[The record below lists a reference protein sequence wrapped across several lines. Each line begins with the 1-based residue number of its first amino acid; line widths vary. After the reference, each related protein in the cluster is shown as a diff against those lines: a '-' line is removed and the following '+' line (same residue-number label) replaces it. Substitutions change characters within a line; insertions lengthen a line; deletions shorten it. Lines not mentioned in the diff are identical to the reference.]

1 MSHKVLRRAA
11 ALVLAAVAAPVA
23 ILAASP
29 PARAATPHLC
39 ETYGRYCLGSA
50 DLNVGTYVQERTPGR
65 DLVLTPLGGRYDGHP
80 TFLFQFSSDN
90 SKCAGTQS
98 PGGGSLIIQLSLA
111 TGQAARAVARY
122 TAALGLASRIGDQYE
137 QARAHDGLARG
148 HHAVGEAD
156 QARRHWQRALALF
169 SRLGTPEAGEL
180 RSQLIGV

>member
-90 SKCAGTQS
+90 SKCVGTQS
-98 PGGGSLIIQLSLA
+98 PGGGSLIIQPCNGGIGIVWAQIYIGTASGNRSVYEYINRYESEFYGDTRYLEGHNILN
-111 TGQAARAVARY
+111 VAFGAFP
-122 TAALGLASRIGDQYE
+122 TDS
-137 QARAHDGLARG
+137 DGYYK
-148 HHAVGEAD
+148 
-156 QARRHWQRALALF
+156 F
-169 SRLGTPEAGEL
+169 SWE
-180 RSQLIGV
+180 